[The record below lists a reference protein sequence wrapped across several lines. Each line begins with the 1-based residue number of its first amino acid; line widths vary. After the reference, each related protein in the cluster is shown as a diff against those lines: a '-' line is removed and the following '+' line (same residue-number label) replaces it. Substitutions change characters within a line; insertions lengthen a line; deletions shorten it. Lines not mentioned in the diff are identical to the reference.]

1 MSTMEKA
8 SHAAEKNSPS
18 EQDSKCLDV
27 TLRGS
32 AFSAYFPS
40 RESLQYLLVEK
51 LEIYF
56 FLAPTCSFVYPLNHA
71 DVYVAGTAMLNYR
84 AR

>member
-1 MSTMEKA
+1 MPTMEKA
-8 SHAAEKNSPS
+8 SRAAENS

-40 RESLQYLLVEK
+40 QESLQYLLVEK
-51 LEIYF
+51 LEIYSV
-56 FLAPTCSFVYPLNHA
+56 LVPTCSFVYPFNHTN
-71 DVYVAGTAMLNYR
+71 VYMAGTVMLNYR
-84 AR
+84 AW